1 MEMTFCFKLT
11 EVSSKLPCRGHV
23 GNLTLNASPRNRSPF
38 IYSENVY
45 SFYDGALWMDLHN
58 VAYTTL
64 PHVIHDDDVSYL
76 FFRHPIIDLEVEV
89 YGVAVTDLTECS
101 S

>member
-1 MEMTFCFKLT
+1 MTFYFKLT

-45 SFYDGALWMDLHN
+45 PFYDGALWMDFYYVLYN
-58 VAYTTL
+58 TKLYGSPELGVLTR
-64 PHVIHDDDVSYL
+64 PV
-76 FFRHPIIDLEVEV
+76 LE
-89 YGVAVTDLTECS
+89 A
-101 S
+101 